1 MAPKRAVEG
10 DPVRTEAG
18 ASAPGLGALL
28 AGGILLLAVLLA
40 FPLSPFALSQFDN
53 TSVQSRV
60 NVTNAAPAV
69 LQVVLYEQGSG
80 PGVAITL
87 SEGTTTE
94 VVCNATYQ
102 DNNGYQD
109 INITNSNATAWINP
123 IVGFTAADDNN
134 NHYTNRTCTI
144 TQINTSAG
152 MLSCSF
158 QFEYY
163 ALNDSRWLCN
173 ATVQDLDGLS
183 AYNRSEDATVAALY
197 AINLTTFN
205 ESMMLDFGNMA
216 PGDITADAAEQY
228 VNVTNSGNI
237 NISLSIGG
245 YGVNASDGLAMNCT
259 VGNISADNLR
269 YNYSDNQAFAT
280 SMFNLTVNALPG
292 SIPALRI
299 PVRVDDGDTE
309 FKNSTNTTFWKLSV
323 PAGTKGFC
331 NGTVIFSA
339 VP

>member
-1 MAPKRAVEG
+1 MSGEASPEG
-10 DPVRTEAG
+10 K
-18 ASAPGLGALL
+18 LG
-28 AGGILLLAVLLA
+28 LLLAVCVLLLGLLLLLPMA
-40 FPLSPFALSQFDN
+40 PFALSQFDN

-60 NVTNAAPAV
+60 NVTNAAPV
-69 LQVVLYEQGSG
+69 VEQVVLYEQGSD

-87 SEGTTTE
+87 SEGTTTQ
-94 VVCNATYQ
+94 VVCNATIT
-102 DNNGYQD
+102 DGNGYQD
-109 INITNSNATAWINP
+109 INLTNSNATAWINP
-123 IVGFTAADDNN
+123 VVGFTSADDNN
-134 NHYTNRTCTI
+134 NHYTNR
-144 TQINTSAG
+144 
-152 MLSCSF
+152 SCSISQVNLSTARLTCAF

-163 ALNDSRWLCN
+163 ALNDSRWACN
-173 ATVQDLDGLS
+173 VTVQDLDGIS
-183 AYNRSEDATVAALY
+183 SYNRSEDATVAALY
-197 AINLTTFN
+197 AINLTTRN

-259 VGNISADNLR
+259 IGNISAADLR
-269 YNYSDNQAFAT
+269 YNYSDDQAFAN
-280 SMFNLTVNALPG
+280 MFNLTVNALPG

-299 PVRVDDGDTE
+299 PVRVDDSDAQA
-309 FKNSTNTTFWKLSV
+309 KNSTNTTFWKLSV
-323 PAGTKGFC
+323 PYGTKGFC